1 MIVGRNPDNL
11 DEHAIA
17 RAGIETT
24 AENLSDGV
32 IAPALFYLVF
42 GLPGIIAYKMIN
54 TADSMTGYKSK
65 RYFAYG
71 WGGGAAG

>member
-32 IAPALFYLVF
+32 IAPALFYSFL
-42 GLPGIIAYKMIN
+42 GCRGSSPK
-54 TADSMTGYKSK
+54 DDQH
-65 RYFAYG
+65 R
-71 WGGGAAG
+71 

>member
-32 IAPALFYLVF
+32 IAPALFYLCF
-42 GLPGIIAYKMIN
+42 
-54 TADSMTGYKSK
+54 
-65 RYFAYG
+65 R
-71 WGGGAAG
+71 AAGDHRL